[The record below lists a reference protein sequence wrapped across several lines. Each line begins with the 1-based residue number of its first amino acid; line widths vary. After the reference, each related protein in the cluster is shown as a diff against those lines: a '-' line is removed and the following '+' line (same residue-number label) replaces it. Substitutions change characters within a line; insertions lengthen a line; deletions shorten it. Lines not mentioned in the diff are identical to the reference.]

1 MDRDRQIA
9 LGERFRALHQNPGM
23 VVLPNAWDVASAIL
37 LARAG
42 FPAIATTSAGIGY
55 TAGYPVGEAMPLD
68 AMLSDVARMADRLNI
83 PLSADMESGYG
94 ITGEEVSSTVRQTI
108 EAGAVGINIEDTDHR
123 HPGTLFDFDLA
134 VERIAAARA
143 AADETGIPFVLNART
158 DGYWHGGDTASVHDE
173 VVRRANAFMA
183 AGADC
188 IFVPGNMDLET
199 ITRVAADIDGPLNI
213 MGGAACPPVPELEAA
228 GVKRVTVGA
237 IMARAAF
244 ATLETAAAELRDDG
258 TFGFA
263 KGILSHAALNDTM
276 SDE

>member
-1 MDRDRQIA
+1 MDRARQIA
-9 LGERFRALHQNPGM
+9 LGEKFRALHRNPGM

-68 AMLSDVARMADRLNI
+68 AMLGDVARMANRIDI

-94 ITGEEVSSTVRQTI
+94 VAGEEIAATVRQTI

-123 HPGTLFDFDLA
+123 NPGTLFDFDLS

-158 DGYWHGGDTASVHDE
+158 DGYWHGGDGASVHDE
-173 VVRRANAFMA
+173 VVRRANAFTA

-188 IFVPGNMDLET
+188 IFVPGNMDLDT
-199 ITRVAADIDGPLNI
+199 ITRIAADIDGPLNI

-244 ATLETAAAELRDDG
+244 ATLETSAAELRDHG

-263 KGILSHAALNDTM
+263 QGILSHAALNDTM
-276 SDE
+276 RDE

>member
-1 MDRDRQIA
+1 MKRARQIA
-9 LGERFRALHQNPGM
+9 FGQQFPALYQHPGM
-23 VVLPNAWDVASAIL
+23 VVVPNAWDV
-37 LARAG
+37 ARAG

-68 AMLSDVARMADRLNI
+68 AMLGDVARMADI

-94 ITGEEVSSTVRQTI
+94 IAEAEVASTVRQTI
-108 EAGAVGINIEDTDHR
+108 AAGAVGINIEDTDHR
-123 HPGTLFDFDLA
+123 TPGTLFDFDLA
-134 VERIAAARA
+134 VERIAAARNA
-143 AADETGIPFVLNART
+143 AGETSIPFVLNART
-158 DGYWHGGDTASVHDE
+158 DGYWHGGDVASVHDD

-183 AGADC
+183 AGADY
-188 IFVPGNMDLET
+188 IFVPGNMDFDT
-199 ITRVAADIDGPLNI
+199 IARIANDIDGPLNI
-213 MGGAACPPVPELEAA
+213 MGGASCPPVSELEAT

-244 ATLETAAAELRDDG
+244 AALKKAAAELRDDG
-258 TFGFA
+258 TFNFA